1 MGFFSDISNVLDPV
15 GGLLRG
21 ERKDRAGQSVDDARQ
36 AQELKRV
43 QFDQLREDAQ
53 PLRELRNQNINRL
66 LRLQGIFPT
75 QPQATTASPFPNG
88 FELVNMGNGEMGLV
102 PRTTHLANAEQGEG
116 GLVEFGAADQSEFY
130 SSPEF
135 ETVRD
140 AALRVKGTNPNM
152 NRALAERA
160 NELAV
165 GEFGNYHNRIFNQA
179 GFSSS
184 GLANTNK
191 LLQQNVDA
199 QANLLNNAGAQVASN
214 LIGESNQRGQA
225 AGSIVGALGAM
236 FCDARLKK
244 NARKVGEY
252 HSGIGKYRWEWTDE
266 AKDLV
271 GNQPEEGPMAH
282 EVYEKMPENITIR
295 GEYLAIKDM
304 RLVNG
309 Y

>member
-1 MGFFSDISNVLDPV
+1 MGFFSDISNVFDPV

-21 ERKDRAGQSVDDARQ
+21 EREDRAGQSVDDARE
-36 AQELKRV
+36 AQQLKRV
-43 QFDQLREDAQ
+43 QFNQLREDAQ
-53 PLRELRNQNINRL
+53 PLRDLRNQNINRL
-66 LRLQGIFPT
+66 LRLQGIGT
-75 QPQATTASPFPNG
+75 
-88 FELVNMGNGEMGLV
+88 
-102 PRTTHLANAEQGEG
+102 G
-116 GLVEFGAADQSEFY
+116 GPDQSEFY

-140 AALRVKGTNPNM
+140 AALRVQGTNPAM
-152 NRALAERA
+152 NQALSDRAT
-160 NELAV
+160 ELAT
-165 GEFGNYHNRIFNQA
+165 GEFGNFQNRIFNTA
-179 GFSSS
+179 GFSSD

-199 QANLLNNAGAQVASN
+199 QANLLNSAGAQVASN

-244 NARKVGEY
+244 NARKIGEY
-252 HSGIGKYRWEWTDE
+252 HSGMGKYRWEWTDE

-271 GNQPEEGPMAH
+271 GNQPNEGPMAH

-295 GEYLAIKDM
+295 GGYLAIKDM